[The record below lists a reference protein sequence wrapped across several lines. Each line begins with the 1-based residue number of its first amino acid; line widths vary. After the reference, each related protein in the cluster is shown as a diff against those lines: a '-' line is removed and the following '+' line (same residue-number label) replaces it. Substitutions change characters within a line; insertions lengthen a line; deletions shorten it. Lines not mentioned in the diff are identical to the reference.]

1 MHFCYFATRILDNFE
16 EQEPIP
22 LPDRKDLD
30 DVVFDA
36 IGLTEEERKD
46 VYWAVCRLL
55 WNRVSKAKSTK
66 GK

>member
-1 MHFCYFATRILDNFE
+1 MHFCYFATCILDNIA

-22 LPDRKDLD
+22 LPDRKELD
-30 DVVFDA
+30 DVVFEA
-36 IGLTEEERKD
+36 IGLTEQERKD
-46 VYWAVCRLL
+46 VYRAACRLV